1 MRCRPHRR
9 EGRRLWIRHGHRGRG
24 RSQGSSQ
31 RDRASRASRASRGA
45 AGRNGR
51 LGEAGLRLHIFGA
64 LRWAASVHQSNPAL
78 PGALGAVV
86 RNLGLYVFHGQLWF
100 VGHAHLSPTMSDD
113 VLFFPFVCHAI
124 LQAEMRVQNQHKVI
138 HVQETN
144 SSTAA
149 KVSGQSLSAS
159 GQYDNPA

>member
-1 MRCRPHRR
+1 MDHTRAGCNRNGPWVGDETWRARPGRMRRVRSRADHSLQRLEALSTWQASSTSVENPCLRRSELLCRDHHTSAHPHRTMRCRPHRR
-9 EGRRLWIRHGHRGRG
+9 EGRRLGIRHGHRGRG

-78 PGALGAVV
+78 PGA
-86 RNLGLYVFHGQLWF
+86 
-100 VGHAHLSPTMSDD
+100 
-113 VLFFPFVCHAI
+113 
-124 LQAEMRVQNQHKVI
+124 
-138 HVQETN
+138 
-144 SSTAA
+144 
-149 KVSGQSLSAS
+149 
-159 GQYDNPA
+159 